1 MNPIGNIIYWMANQ
15 MKLAM
20 PVEIVDEEST
30 PPECLSA
37 TEHPSQEH

>member
-1 MNPIGNIIYWMANQ
+1 MKKLENIIYWMVEQ
-15 MKLAM
+15 MNLAM
-20 PVEIVDEEST
+20 PVEIEEELT